1 MFDGF
6 YARKRVIWIRTEE
19 FVMRKALSDEM
30 VKRLQAEVEN
40 GDTECA
46 HRNADGILRELLEKL
61 GYKEVVEKY
70 NEVSKWYA

>member
-1 MFDGF
+1 
-6 YARKRVIWIRTEE
+6 
-19 FVMRKALSDEM
+19 MRQAFSDEV

-46 HRNADGILRELLEKL
+46 HVNADDILCELLEKL